1 MKLTLTNGI
10 NDIVI
15 TANSEDPDEVVEPK
29 YEPESELLL
38 LYLGNSTG
46 YYGHLIDPMRVTTLD
61 LYSAVTKLNIYELKE
76 ATGVPEPNKLPRGVV
91 S

>member
-1 MKLTLTNGI
+1 MKLTLTNGLS
-10 NDIVI
+10 DIVI
-15 TANSEDPDEVVEPK
+15 TTNSNNPDEVVEPK
-29 YEPESELLL
+29 YEPENELLI

-46 YYGHLIDPMRVTTLD
+46 YYGHLIDPRFVTNLD

-76 ATGVPEPNKLPRGVV
+76 ASGVPEASKLPRGVV